1 MLPAFSKC
9 LVLALDRQLPVRF
22 LFFGRRR
29 RGLSPRLA
37 LPYVTVAGTRLV
49 VGLVRSVFRSS
60 SFVEVASLVYVT
72 LLLTVEPSS
81 SRALLLGVESL
92 VKIETSRFPS
102 FVVNH
107 QG

>member
-49 VGLVRSVFRSS
+49 FSLVRSVRRSS
-60 SFVEVASLVYVT
+60 SFVGLRE

-81 SRALLLGVESL
+81 GRALLLGVEPT
-92 VKIETSRFPS
+92 VKIETSRFPN
-102 FVVNH
+102 FVVNQ